1 MHMHAGTKCAAGA
14 ALLGAAM
21 ALTGSANAAVISTI
35 DNFTT
40 AFDTGVSPGFAYGD
54 RRSDY
59 QTGLTLPS
67 GFTARY
73 ADVGGTGSRLWSSGS
88 GSVSGSVASGS
99 GGFAQLYYD
108 VEWMMGQPAVNL
120 ASAPALSINLSNFSG
135 GTLKFTMIAYSYSG
149 PSSSCVVDN
158 VGSNGVIAFNKASFV
173 ADPMFGA
180 ATWSTI
186 TSLVL
191 KIENNSAGV
200 AQFGLS
206 GFSVPAPGAAALLGA
221 AGLLGRRRR
230 A

>member
-1 MHMHAGTKCAAGA
+1 MRNNLKHGKYAFGAVAVAVAAG
-14 ALLGAAM
+14 
-21 ALTGSANAAVISTI
+21 SADAAVISTI
-35 DNFTT
+35 DNFTV
-40 AFDTGVSPGFAYGD
+40 AFDTGTSPGFAYGD
-54 RRSDY
+54 RRSAN
-59 QTGLTLPS
+59 QAGLTLPS
-67 GFTARY
+67 GFTERNAQ
-73 ADVGGTGSRLWSSGS
+73 VGGTGSRLYSSGG

-99 GGFAQLYYD
+99 GGFAQLFYEVQWYI
-108 VEWMMGQPAVNL
+108 GQPAVNL
-120 ASAPALSINLSNFSG
+120 ASAPGLSINVSNLSG

-191 KIENNSAGV
+191 KIENTGSGV

-206 GFSVPAPGAAALLGA
+206 SFSVPAPGAVALLGA
-221 AGLLGRRRR
+221 AGLAGRRRR